1 MSWILKFRRKAAVP
15 GEGALYIRVECAE
28 DGLQS
33 EKEDCAMTLEQNSG
47 DRKFAHGAN
56 STSSPEANLG
66 AWVCEDVQIF
76 VPVKRG
82 QDHDD

>member
-1 MSWILKFRRKAAVP
+1 MSWILKFRRKAAIP
-15 GEGALYIRVECAE
+15 GEGALYIRVECSE
-28 DGLQS
+28 DGLQA

-47 DRKFAHGAN
+47 
-56 STSSPEANLG
+56 E